1 MSRLNRED
9 AAMLLIDHQV
19 GLLSLVRDFTPA
31 EFKNNVMAVADTRS
45 LPGPYSMFR
54 PLVTTGSP

>member
-31 EFKNNVMAVADTRS
+31 EFKNNVMAVADTAKHFNR
-45 LPGPYSMFR
+45 R
-54 PLVTTGSP
+54 PC